1 MDRSLRDELI
11 RQYRAGHSE
20 VLDALGGLTDDRLD
34 HRSGPDEWTPREV
47 VHHLADAEMIAA
59 VRLRRLLAE
68 DEPEILGYDEQEYTQ
83 RLHYDR
89 PIESSLAAFKAARD
103 TSAEILER
111 LTEEDWER
119 AGVHSERGRY
129 SVDTWLEI
137 VSAHGHDHAE
147 QIRRAAKG

>member
-11 RQYRAGHSE
+11 RQYRAGHTE
-20 VLDALGGLTDDRLD
+20 VLDALGGLADDRLD
-34 HRSGPDEWTPREV
+34 DRSGPDEWTPREV

-68 DEPEILGYDEQEYTQ
+68 EGPEILGYDEQEYTR

-89 PIESSLAAFKAARD
+89 PIEPSLAAFKAARD

-111 LTEEDWER
+111 LSEEEWER

-129 SVDTWLEI
+129 SVEMWLEI
-137 VSAHGHDHAE
+137 MSSHGHDHAE